1 MYIFSDED
9 ILYETMRRKVESN
22 GIVYYNV
29 LKYKG
34 ELIDTIEEH
43 GDLYNI
49 VRFKEDAEYEE
60 VIQARRLLQNHFNVY
75 QEEVIPYK
83 LKYFDFKKPLKFKV
97 ENNEMELI

>member
-1 MYIFSDED
+1 
-9 ILYETMRRKVESN
+9 MRRTVETN
-22 GIVYYNV
+22 GLVYYNV

-34 ELIDTIEEH
+34 EVIDTIEEY

-97 ENNEMELI
+97 KYAEDEDEDE

>member
-1 MYIFSDED
+1 
-9 ILYETMRRKVESN
+9 MRRRVESN

-34 ELIDTIEEH
+34 EVIDTIDEY

-49 VRFKEDAEYEE
+49 IKFKEDAEYEE
-60 VIQARRLLQNHFNVY
+60 VIQARRLLNNHFNVF

-83 LKYFDFKKPLKFKV
+83 LKSFDFDKPLKVKV
-97 ENNEMELI
+97 KDAEDEDDEDE